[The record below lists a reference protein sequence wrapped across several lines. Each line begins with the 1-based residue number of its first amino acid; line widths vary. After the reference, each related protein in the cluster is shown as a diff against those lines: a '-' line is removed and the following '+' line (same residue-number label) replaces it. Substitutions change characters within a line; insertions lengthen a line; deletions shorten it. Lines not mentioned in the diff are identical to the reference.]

1 MKSEFI
7 RVEMKN
13 NPAKNAE
20 LTGYQDIIRTQAETG
35 FHYAG
40 FVPVKS
46 GPSGKLLEIDLVFQT
61 E

>member
-1 MKSEFI
+1 MTVQSLS
-7 RVEMKN
+7 
-13 NPAKNAE
+13 A
-20 LTGYQDIIRTQAETG
+20 GYQDIIRTQAETG

>member
-20 LTGYQDIIRTQAETG
+20 LTGYQKIVREQAEKG

-40 FVPVKS
+40 FIPVKS
-46 GPSGKLLEIDLVFQT
+46 EPSGKLLEIDLVFQA

>member
-1 MKSEFI
+1 MRLIQYTIISMT
-7 RVEMKN
+7 VQSLS
-13 NPAKNAE
+13 A
-20 LTGYQDIIRTQAETG
+20 GYQDIIRTQAETG